1 MKIPLRLAGEPLP
14 PPPGPVVLATGFR
27 PFFLGAAAF
36 AVVGIPLW
44 LVLLT
49 AGGKTGLPG
58 TQWHGHEMVF
68 GYGGAV
74 LAGFLLTAVRH
85 WSGGRA
91 TAANGP
97 LALLVLAWLAGRIVH
112 LPGVPDFG
120 VGAALPDVA
129 WLIGITIAIGRPLVA
144 AGSKRNYGFLVALPA
159 LAALTIALH
168 LGKWDGAFLLELALM
183 IFVAIL
189 AVVGGRIVPLFTRNA
204 RPALGVESIAAVEKI
219 VPLGL
224 ALVVIAP
231 FLRAVPGARAV
242 FLVIGG
248 GILLA
253 RMVRWRALGTRDEP
267 LLWILHV
274 GCWWLPV
281 GLFALAAGSM
291 AWIPAAVG
299 THALAAGALGSL
311 TIGMLAR
318 VSLGHT
324 GRPLTAPRS
333 ATVAFV
339 AVVLAGLVRTAAPLF
354 GTPTGMLHASG
365 ALWSLGFVAFLV
377 GYARILVTPRADG
390 KPG

>member
-14 PPPGPVVLATGFR
+14 PPPGPVLLATGFR
-27 PFFLGAAAF
+27 PFFLGAALF
-36 AVVGIPLW
+36 AVVSIPLW
-44 LVLLT
+44 MVLLT
-49 AGGKTGLPG
+49 AGGRTGLPG
-58 TQWHGHEMVF
+58 AQWHAHEMVF

-91 TAANGP
+91 TAANLP

-112 LPGVPDFG
+112 LPGVAD
-120 VGAALPDVA
+120 VGALAAAPDVA
-129 WLIGITIAIGRPLVA
+129 WLLGVTVAIGRPLVA
-144 AGSKRNYGFLVALPA
+144 AGSKRNYGFLLALPA
-159 LAALTIALH
+159 LTGLTVALH
-168 LGKWDGAFLLELALM
+168 LGRWDGSFLLELALM

-204 RPALGVESIAAVEKI
+204 RPALGVESIAAVEPL

-231 FLRAVPGARAV
+231 FLRSIPGARAV

-248 GILLA
+248 AILVA
-253 RMVRWRALGTRDEP
+253 RMSRWRALGTRDEP

-274 GCWWLPV
+274 GCWWLPL
-281 GLFALAAGSM
+281 GLFLLAAGAM
-291 AWIPAAVG
+291 GWIPLAVG
-299 THALAAGALGSL
+299 THALGAGALGSL
-311 TIGMLAR
+311 TVGMLAR

-333 ATVAFV
+333 ATIAFV
-339 AVVLAGLVRTAAPLF
+339 AVVLAGILRTVAPLF
-354 GTPTGMLHASG
+354 GTPTGMLHGAST
-365 ALWSLGFVAFLV
+365 LWAVGFLAFLI